1 MKKKLIGL
9 LAVAMLFSINA
20 TALFGQKAEKTMK
33 NKADKGALLYEITG
47 KGLKKPSYLY
57 GTIHLI
63 CSNDMIP
70 IEKFDQYIS
79 KTEQMYLELDL
90 DDPNLTKG
98 ILAINSAKR
107 DKTIA
112 DYLTEDQLA
121 KVSEMFMTYLGA
133 PFEAVKQ
140 SHPFFLQQA
149 VITSPKSM
157 GCTPPGSY
165 DKSLME
171 TAVKNKMEVRGFEEI
186 QTQIDAIN
194 SITIEKY
201 AEDLY
206 KLAEDPETNFSQ
218 FKSMVDIYTTQNSEK
233 LQEFVQSKMVENPA
247 FQDTFLDRRNNSW
260 IPVIEEQIKE
270 KPTFIAV
277 GAAHLNGKTGLITQ
291 LKKKGY
297 KLKPI
302 RF

>member
-1 MKKKLIGL
+1 MKKNLIGL
-9 LAVAMLFSINA
+9 LAITMLFSINA
-20 TALFGQKAEKTMK
+20 TALFGQKAAKNGK

-47 KGLKKPSYLY
+47 KNLKKPSYLY

-70 IEKFDQYIS
+70 IENFDLYIS

-112 DYLTEDQLA
+112 DYLTEEQLA
-121 KVSEMFMTYLGA
+121 KVSEMFTTYLGV
-133 PFEAVKQ
+133 PYETVKA

-165 DKSLME
+165 EKSLME
-171 TAVKNKMEVRGFEEI
+171 TAAKNKMEIKGLEDV

-201 AEDLY
+201 AEDLH
-206 KLAEDPETNFSQ
+206 KLAEDPEKNFAQ
-218 FKSMVDIYTTQNSEK
+218 FKSMVDVYKTQDSKK
-233 LQEFVQSKMVENPA
+233 LQEFVQKQMVENPA
-247 FQDTFLDRRNNSW
+247 FQDIFLDKRNNSW
-260 IPVIEEQIKE
+260 IPVIETQIKE
-270 KPTFIAV
+270 KSTFIAV
-277 GAAHLNGKTGLITQ
+277 GAAHLDGKTGLITQ
-291 LKKKGY
+291 LRKKGY

>member
-1 MKKKLIGL
+1 MKKSYNLLIILCL
-9 LAVAMLFSINA
+9 LMC
-20 TALFGQKAEKTMK
+20 TASTNMFAQTKTAK
-33 NKADKGALLYEITG
+33 NKTVEKDSALLYEISG
-47 KGLKKPSYLY
+47 NGLEKPSYLY

-171 TAVKNKMEVRGFEEI
+171 TAVKNKMEVRGLEEI

-201 AEDLY
+201 AKDLY
-206 KLAEDPETNFSQ
+206 KLAEDPKTNFSQ
-218 FKSMVDIYTTQNSEK
+218 LRSMVDIYKTQNSEK

-260 IPVIEEQIKE
+260 IPVIEEQIKV

>member
-1 MKKKLIGL
+1 MKKNLIYL
-9 LAVAMLFSINA
+9 LTAAIFCSINV
-20 TALFGQKAEKTMK
+20 TALFAQKATKPTK
-33 NKADKGALLYEITG
+33 VKADEGALLYEITG
-47 KGLKKPSYLY
+47 KNLKKPSYLY

-63 CSNDMIP
+63 CSEDMIS

-90 DDPNLTKG
+90 DDPNLMKG

-112 DYLTEDQLA
+112 DYLTAEQLA
-121 KVSEMFMTYLGA
+121 KVDEMFKTYLGI
-133 PFEAVKQ
+133 PFEAVKA

-165 DKSLME
+165 EKSLMD
-171 TAVKNKMEVRGFEEI
+171 TAAKNKMEIKGLEDI

-201 AEDLY
+201 AEDIY
-206 KLAEDPETNFSQ
+206 KLAEDPEKNFAQ
-218 FKSMVDIYTTQNSEK
+218 FRSMVDIYKTQNSEK

-247 FQDTFLDRRNNSW
+247 FQDTFLDKRNNSW
-260 IPVIEEQIKE
+260 IPVIEQQIKV

-291 LKKKGY
+291 LRKKGY
-297 KLKPI
+297 KLKAI